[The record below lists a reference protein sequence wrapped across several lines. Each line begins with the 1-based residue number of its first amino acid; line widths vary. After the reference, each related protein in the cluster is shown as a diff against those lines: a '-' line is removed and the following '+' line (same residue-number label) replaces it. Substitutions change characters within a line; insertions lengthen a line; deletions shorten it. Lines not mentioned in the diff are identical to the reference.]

1 MRRRDFIKVV
11 TGSAA
16 AWPIAARAQQA
27 NKIYRIGFL
36 ANDPAIPTQP
46 AGQAFLD
53 GLRESGF
60 IEGKNVIIDR
70 LFAQGRLDQY
80 AKLVAELVQHGPDVL
95 VTSSNEATLAAKR
108 SVTTIPIVM
117 MNISDPIGQGIIA
130 SLARPGGNIT
140 GVIQDDTTEISAK
153 RMQLLKDAVPRATK
167 VAVLFNPDEP
177 YDRSQWQQL
186 EPAARSLNLTLQ
198 QLAVRRPSEFED
210 AFSAIG
216 SDRPDAILTT
226 SDSLS
231 FPNRGIIIDLALKNR
246 LPVMAA
252 FREFT
257 EIGGL
262 ISYGS
267 VRVDRFRR
275 AALYVGKI
283 LKGAK
288 PADLPVEQPSKYELV
303 INLKT
308 ARSLDL
314 EIHHDLL
321 LIADEVV
328 E

>member
-1 MRRRDFIKVV
+1 M
-11 TGSAA
+11 
-16 AWPIAARAQQA
+16 
-27 NKIYRIGFL
+27 
-36 ANDPAIPTQP
+36 
-46 AGQAFLD
+46 
-53 GLRESGF
+53 
-60 IEGKNVIIDR
+60 
-70 LFAQGRLDQY
+70 
-80 AKLVAELVQHGPDVL
+80 
-95 VTSSNEATLAAKR
+95 
-108 SVTTIPIVM
+108 
-117 MNISDPIGQGIIA
+117 
-130 SLARPGGNIT
+130 
-140 GVIQDDTTEISAK
+140 IQDDTTEVSAK
-153 RMQLLKDAVPRATK
+153 RMQLLKDAVPRAAK
-167 VAVLFNPDEP
+167 VAVLFNHDEP

-252 FREFT
+252 
-257 EIGGL
+257 
-262 ISYGS
+262 YGS

-308 ARSLDL
+308 PRSLDL

>member
-1 MRRRDFIKVV
+1 LVRFRLHV
-11 TGSAA
+11 
-16 AWPIAARAQQA
+16 
-27 NKIYRIGFL
+27 FL
-36 ANDPAIPTQP
+36 
-46 AGQAFLD
+46 
-53 GLRESGF
+53 
-60 IEGKNVIIDR
+60 
-70 LFAQGRLDQY
+70 
-80 AKLVAELVQHGPDVL
+80 
-95 VTSSNEATLAAKR
+95 
-108 SVTTIPIVM
+108 
-117 MNISDPIGQGIIA
+117 
-130 SLARPGGNIT
+130 
-140 GVIQDDTTEISAK
+140 
-153 RMQLLKDAVPRATK
+153 
-167 VAVLFNPDEP
+167 
-177 YDRSQWQQL
+177 
-186 EPAARSLNLTLQ
+186 
-198 QLAVRRPSEFED
+198 PSEFED
-210 AFSAIG
+210 AFSAIR

-231 FPNRGIIIDLALKNR
+231 FPNRGVIIDLALKNR

>member
-1 MRRRDFIKVV
+1 
-11 TGSAA
+11 
-16 AWPIAARAQQA
+16 
-27 NKIYRIGFL
+27 
-36 ANDPAIPTQP
+36 
-46 AGQAFLD
+46 
-53 GLRESGF
+53 
-60 IEGKNVIIDR
+60 
-70 LFAQGRLDQY
+70 
-80 AKLVAELVQHGPDVL
+80 
-95 VTSSNEATLAAKR
+95 
-108 SVTTIPIVM
+108 
-117 MNISDPIGQGIIA
+117 
-130 SLARPGGNIT
+130 
-140 GVIQDDTTEISAK
+140 
-153 RMQLLKDAVPRATK
+153 MQLLKDAVPRAAK

-186 EPAARSLNLTLQ
+186 EPTARSLNLTLQ

-210 AFSAIG
+210 AFWAIG

-267 VRVDRFRR
+267 IRVDRFRR

-288 PADLPVEQPSKYELV
+288 PAELPVEQPSKYELV